1 MENQGIYLHQPSPIR
16 PISATSAVDFT
27 GIGLANTLP
36 SAPSSPSLDPTG
48 TRHVA
53 RRRSWGNRE
62 VDTPSDAQPPLHS
75 APARFVAEPDS
86 MLPSNDD
93 PFYTSGDD
101 LSSHSSRDHP
111 YSADNAGRYR
121 DLFTSDEYSNRHV
134 GPSTASLINGFRGD
148 GIEQEADA
156 MEDEHREDDEAHLTA
171 NMPREEALENG
182 EGYSSDPEH
191 EGATP
196 RSRRRTVRYSLSPSP
211 LKLTGTAM
219 KSVSKTMRRVSL
231 RVVNLAGT
239 GLAEQ
244 IRLGD
249 GDEMARRA
257 PMDDDDEPPRPD
269 LSKSL
274 PIRGRTLGFLG
285 PDSKVRLWLFNFLV
299 YPCVCC
305 SSLTLNSHCVNADGL
320 NLLFFYLLYSMLS
333 CLPFR
338 LTLL

>member
-1 MENQGIYLHQPSPIR
+1 MEHQGIYLHQPSPIR
-16 PISATSAVDFT
+16 PISATSAVDLT
-27 GIGLANTLP
+27 GTGLANTLP

-62 VDTPSDAQPPLHS
+62 VDTHSDAQPPLQS

-101 LSSHSSRDHP
+101 RSSYSSRDHP
-111 YSADNAGRYR
+111 YSAGNTGRYR
-121 DLFTSDEYSNRHV
+121 DLFTSDEYSNRHA
-134 GPSTASLINGFRGD
+134 GPSTASLINGFRGE

-171 NMPREEALENG
+171 NMPHEEALENEE
-182 EGYSSDPEH
+182 EGYSSDPER

-211 LKLTGTAM
+211 LKLTSTAM

-249 GDEMARRA
+249 GEETVRGA
-257 PMDDDDEPPRPD
+257 PVDDDEPPRPD

-299 YPCVCC
+299 YP
-305 SSLTLNSHCVNADGL
+305 
-320 NLLFFYLLYSMLS
+320 
-333 CLPFR
+333 
-338 LTLL
+338 

>member
-16 PISATSAVDFT
+16 PISATSAVDLT
-27 GIGLANTLP
+27 GTGFAKSLP

-48 TRHVA
+48 SRHVA

-62 VDTPSDAQPPLHS
+62 VDTHSDAQPPLQS
-75 APARFVAEPDS
+75 APARFAAEPDS
-86 MLPSNDD
+86 MLPSNDN

-101 LSSHSSRDHP
+101 HSSFSSRDHP
-111 YSADNAGRYR
+111 YSADNAGRYHG
-121 DLFTSDEYSNRHV
+121 LFTSDEYSNSNRHV
-134 GPSTASLINGFRGD
+134 GPSTASLINGFRGE
-148 GIEQEADA
+148 GTEQEADA

-171 NMPREEALENG
+171 NMPREDALEDE

-196 RSRRRTVRYSLSPSP
+196 RSKRRTRRYSLSPSP

-249 GDEMARRA
+249 DEETARRA
-257 PMDDDDEPPRPD
+257 PMDDEPSRPD

-299 YPCVCC
+299 YQCVSC
-305 SSLTLNSHCVNADGL
+305 SSLTLNSHCVNSDGL

-333 CLPFR
+333 CLLFR
-338 LTLL
+338 LSLL